1 MPGSMSARSATRSH
15 DSLPPL
21 SRFALPGGGGG
32 ERGRREA
39 LTARE
44 ASARTSDRPLGLTSG
59 SRQEALEAI
68 MQLREGTRRAK
79 VNERQEWR
87 ERSKLFQDL
96 WVQRLENTGPGPSQT
111 PRMRGGDRRVAAN
124 RAGPW
129 YTAVSL
135 TQGERLKQKREL
147 NWVAGRV
154 SAAQE
159 RRAQSKAK
167 GRNKGRSP
175 RGRLQPQPPARAK
188 PDGEDEEGDGPVWT
202 CCSWSPDRR
211 TIVMGAEDSTAVVI
225 DSTSF
230 SVLYKLKGHWSHA
243 TKCCTWSPDGLC
255 FCIGAGDSSAVVVEA
270 STGQVLRTIRG
281 VHDQPI
287 QCCCFSPDGSLLCL
301 GAADGTASLVGVHDG
316 AVVHVIKMTDGK
328 AIPVCGFS
336 PDGLIVCLGSDV
348 ETALLID
355 TSTGRPLR
363 RIQDVSGPSM
373 VNSLFLDAR
382 LPKQMDFLEALTPPS
397 TAQSSVPR
405 IRPRPAPMTETHSQ
419 ASFSAA
425 REIAAFVPPETPA
438 DFVPQL
444 GDVVALQ
451 DDPSVLMSVI
461 KVGADGS
468 YTMFRYATP
477 ENPVPKAVGYKTLQ
491 RVQEHCMAH
500 EPEQTET
507 EGTAE

>member
-167 GRNKGRSP
+167 GVG
-175 RGRLQPQPPARAK
+175 G
-188 PDGEDEEGDGPVWT
+188 
-202 CCSWSPDRR
+202 CSLS
-211 TIVMGAEDSTAVVI
+211 
-225 DSTSF
+225 
-230 SVLYKLKGHWSHA
+230 
-243 TKCCTWSPDGLC
+243 
-255 FCIGAGDSSAVVVEA
+255 
-270 STGQVLRTIRG
+270 
-281 VHDQPI
+281 
-287 QCCCFSPDGSLLCL
+287 
-301 GAADGTASLVGVHDG
+301 
-316 AVVHVIKMTDGK
+316 
-328 AIPVCGFS
+328 
-336 PDGLIVCLGSDV
+336 
-348 ETALLID
+348 
-355 TSTGRPLR
+355 LR
-363 RIQDVSGPSM
+363 RERSRMARTRRVTDRSGRAAAGARTGGPSSW
-373 VNSLFLDAR
+373 VPR
-382 LPKQMDFLEALTPPS
+382 TPP
-397 TAQSSVPR
+397 R
-405 IRPRPAPMTETHSQ
+405 W
-419 ASFSAA
+419 
-425 REIAAFVPPETPA
+425 
-438 DFVPQL
+438 
-444 GDVVALQ
+444 
-451 DDPSVLMSVI
+451 
-461 KVGADGS
+461 
-468 YTMFRYATP
+468 
-477 ENPVPKAVGYKTLQ
+477 
-491 RVQEHCMAH
+491 
-500 EPEQTET
+500 
-507 EGTAE
+507 